1 MAWNDVFSMNAAA
14 RWRGGSRRS
23 LAGLGIH
30 QVQLIL
36 HTVFER
42 VGERR
47 VTGRDFG
54 ENAAAPATSKDAA
67 RIATRVRA
75 GRAGGLSSG
84 SKALNL
90 AKFSSLASSPGRG
103 LDQTT

>member
-1 MAWNDVFSMNAAA
+1 MAW
-14 RWRGGSRRS
+14 RLTRS

-67 RIATRVRA
+67 RIATHAAVSSAATLADYLAAVRH
-75 GRAGGLSSG
+75 LI
-84 SKALNL
+84 
-90 AKFSSLASSPGRG
+90 
-103 LDQTT
+103 

>member
-54 ENAAAPATSKDAA
+54 ENAAAPATSKDVA
-67 RIATRVRA
+67 RIATNRSSEATLVSYLAAVRH
-75 GRAGGLSSG
+75 LI
-84 SKALNL
+84 
-90 AKFSSLASSPGRG
+90 
-103 LDQTT
+103 